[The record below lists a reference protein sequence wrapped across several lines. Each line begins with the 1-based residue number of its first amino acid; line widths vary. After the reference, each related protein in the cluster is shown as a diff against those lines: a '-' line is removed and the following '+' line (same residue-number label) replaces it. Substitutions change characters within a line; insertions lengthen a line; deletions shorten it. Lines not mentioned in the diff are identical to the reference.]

1 MGLAAN
7 ARGDL
12 ARDELRNSFNS
23 VRVGPDTSELRI
35 TTETGGRE
43 EIKRAAVR
51 RTGETVRVT
60 LVQSGGPPSD
70 LPRTLEARGHCVI
83 IRIGERL
90 GDREVVDG
98 SRRFFSDP
106 GRGPERLRRERDRRA
121 WEARRDC
128 RRLPANFYGEEGR

>member
-1 MGLAAN
+1 MGLAAS

-12 ARDELRNSFNS
+12 ARDELRNSFNT

-35 TTETGGRE
+35 TTVTGGQE

-60 LVQSGGPPSD
+60 LVQSGGPQSD
-70 LPRTLEARGHCVI
+70 LPQTLEARDHCVI

-98 SRRFFSDP
+98 SRRFLSDP

-121 WEARRDC
+121 WETRRDC
-128 RRLPANFYGEEGR
+128 RPLPAKFYGEEGR